1 MKVFLT
7 GRPGSGKSTV
17 LMRVIDRLKAEGRR
31 VGGITTPE
39 VRVGGRRVAFKVVD
53 LSSGREGVLASVD
66 CLMGPRVGRYR
77 VDIPD
82 FERVALPALDF
93 ALEECDFICV
103 DELGTMEFFS
113 EAFKEKV
120 REALKSE
127 KSLIAV
133 VHWNYARFYGKVG
146 ILIEVTP
153 ENRETIAE
161 TITQKILGKPGETK
175 QRKLGESSTKAK
187 NDKP

>member
-17 LMRVIDRLKAEGRR
+17 LMRVIDRLKAEGRK

-39 VRVGGRRVAFKVVD
+39 VRVGGRRVAFRVVD
-53 LSSGREGVLASVD
+53 LSSGNEGVLASVD
-66 CLMGPRVGRYR
+66 RLAGPRVGRYR
-77 VDIPD
+77 VDVPD

-93 ALEECDFICV
+93 ALEECDLICV

-120 REALKSE
+120 RDALRSE
-127 KSLIAV
+127 KPFIAV
-133 VHWNYARFYGKVG
+133 VHRNYARFYGKAG
-146 ILIEVTP
+146 ILIQVTP

-175 QRKLGESSTKAK
+175 QRKLGALPSKSKEL
-187 NDKP
+187 